1 MMSDTTPLQ
10 RPLSQPLLSVKNL
23 SVSFK
28 GDQGEVQAVKNISF
42 TLEKGKTLALVGE
55 SGSGKSVS
63 SLALLKLLPYPKAF
77 HPSGQIF
84 FEGQDLLSLKDSQL
98 RRIRGND
105 IAMIFQEP
113 LTALNPLHTLERQI
127 KEILDLHTTLEEKDK
142 KDRIIELLSDV
153 GFPDGV
159 KRLKSFPHE
168 LSGGQ
173 RQRVMIAMALGAN
186 PKILIA
192 DEPTTALD
200 VTTQLQIL
208 NLIKELK
215 EKYNLAVLLI
225 THDLN
230 VVKHHA
236 DHMAI
241 MRHGEL
247 VEQAPTNEIFANPK
261 QAYTKEL
268 LEAEPKGSAVPL
280 SKNLETCLVG
290 DKMSVHFPI
299 KVGFLKK
306 TVDFVRALNKAS
318 FDLRQGETLGIVGE
332 SGSGKSTLAMAILRL
347 QRVTSGRIFFQGT
360 DITNLKGSAI
370 RPLRKDLQIVFQD
383 PFGSLNPRLPVDQI
397 IGEGLQV
404 HKLAKTSQ
412 ERDKLI
418 IKVME
423 EVHLDPKTRHRY
435 PHEFSGG
442 QRQRIAIARALILN
456 PKVLILD
463 EPTSALDRA
472 VQVSVLDLLKEL
484 QEHRQ
489 MSYIFISHD
498 LKVVQSIAHKIIVM
512 KEGHIVES
520 GSAQE
525 IFHHPKDPYTKTLIQ
540 AAFYS

>member
-1 MMSDTTPLQ
+1 MMPTSK
-10 RPLSQPLLSVKNL
+10 PLSNSVPQALLSVENL

-28 GDQGEVQAVKNISF
+28 GDQGDIEAVKNISF
-42 TLEKGKTLALVGE
+42 SLEKGKTLALVGE

-63 SLALLKLLPYPKAF
+63 SLAILKLLPYPKAF
-77 HPSGQIF
+77 HPSGKIIF
-84 FEGQDLLSLKDSQL
+84 NGQDLLSLKDKQL
-98 RRIRGND
+98 ERIRGND

-127 KEILDLHTTLEEKDK
+127 KEILDLHTTLTEQQK
-142 KDRIIELLSDV
+142 KARIIELLKDV

-159 KRLKSFPHE
+159 TRLKSFPHE

-186 PKILIA
+186 PQILIA

-208 NLIKELK
+208 KLIKELQR
-215 EKYNLAVLLI
+215 KYNLAVLLI

-247 VEQAPTNEIFANPK
+247 VEQAPTKELFANPK

-268 LEAEPKGSAVPL
+268 INAEPRGRAVPL
-280 SKNLETCLVG
+280 PKAAHTCLIA
-290 DKMSVHFPI
+290 DKLSVHFPI
-299 KVGFLKK
+299 KGGFFKK
-306 TVDFVRALNKAS
+306 TVDFVRALDKVS
-318 FDLRQGETLGIVGE
+318 FDLKQGETLGIVGE
-332 SGSGKSTLAMAILRL
+332 SGSGKSTLAMAVLRL
-347 QRVTSGRIFFQGT
+347 QQATSGHILLQGT
-360 DITNLKGSAI
+360 DITKLKGSAI

-383 PFGSLNPRLPVDQI
+383 PFGSLNPRLSIAQI

-404 HKLAKTSQ
+404 HGPAKTPQ
-412 ERDKLI
+412 EQDKLI
-418 IKVME
+418 VQAMK
-423 EVHLDPKTRHRY
+423 EVHLDPETRHRY

-484 QEHRQ
+484 QQKYQ
-489 MSYIFISHD
+489 MSYLFISHD

-512 KEGHIVES
+512 KEGHIVEA
-520 GSAQE
+520 GPAQD
-525 IFHHPKDPYTKTLIQ
+525 IFHHPKDLYTKTLIQ
-540 AAFYS
+540 ASF

>member
-1 MMSDTTPLQ
+1 MVSDKK
-10 RPLSQPLLSVKNL
+10 PLSNSPSQALLSVENL

-28 GDQGEVQAVKNISF
+28 GDQGEIQAVKNISF

-63 SLALLKLLPYPKAF
+63 SLAILKLLPYPKAY
-77 HPSGQIF
+77 HPSGKVF
-84 FEGQDLLSLKDSQL
+84 FEGRDLLSLKDKQL
-98 RRIRGND
+98 QRIRGND

-142 KDRIIELLSDV
+142 KNRIIELLTDV
-153 GFPDGV
+153 GFPDGAT
-159 KRLKSFPHE
+159 RLKSFPHE

-200 VTTQLQIL
+200 VTIQLQIL

-215 EKYNLAVLLI
+215 EKYNFAVLLI

-247 VEQAPTNEIFANPK
+247 VEQASTTEIFANPK
-261 QAYTKEL
+261 QAYTREL

-280 SKNLETCLVG
+280 PKSPEICLVA
-290 DKMSVHFPI
+290 DKVSVHFPI
-299 KVGFLKK
+299 KAGFFKK
-306 TVDFVRALNKAS
+306 TVDFVRALNEAS
-318 FDLRQGETLGIVGE
+318 FDLRQGETLGVVGE

-347 QRVTSGRIFFQGT
+347 QRATSGRILLQGT
-360 DITNLKGSAI
+360 DITQLKGSAI

-383 PFGSLNPRLPVDQI
+383 PFGSLNPRLPIDQI

-418 IKVME
+418 VKAME

-442 QRQRIAIARALILN
+442 QRQRIAIARALVLN

-472 VQVSVLDLLKEL
+472 VQVSVLELLKEL

-512 KEGHIVES
+512 KEGHIMES

-525 IFHHPKDPYTKTLIQ
+525 IFHHPKDPYTKALIQ
-540 AAFYS
+540 AAF

>member
-1 MMSDTTPLQ
+1 MVSDKK
-10 RPLSQPLLSVKNL
+10 PLSNSPSQALLSVENL

-28 GDQGEVQAVKNISF
+28 GDQGEIQAVKNISF

-63 SLALLKLLPYPKAF
+63 SLAILKLLPYPKAY
-77 HPSGQIF
+77 HPSGKVF
-84 FEGQDLLSLKDSQL
+84 FEGRDLLSLKDKQL
-98 RRIRGND
+98 QRIRGND

-142 KDRIIELLSDV
+142 KNRIIELLTDV
-153 GFPDGV
+153 GFPDGAT
-159 KRLKSFPHE
+159 RLKSFPHE

-200 VTTQLQIL
+200 VTIQLQIL

-215 EKYNLAVLLI
+215 EKYNFAVLLI

-247 VEQAPTNEIFANPK
+247 VEQASTTEIFANPK
-261 QAYTKEL
+261 QAYTREL

-280 SKNLETCLVG
+280 PKSPEICLVA
-290 DKMSVHFPI
+290 DKVSVHFPI
-299 KVGFLKK
+299 KAGFFKK
-306 TVDFVRALNKAS
+306 TVDFVRALNEAS
-318 FDLRQGETLGIVGE
+318 FDLRQGETLGVVGE

-347 QRVTSGRIFFQGT
+347 QRATSGRILLQGT
-360 DITNLKGSAI
+360 DITQLKGSAI

-383 PFGSLNPRLPVDQI
+383 PFGSLNPRLPIDQI

-404 HKLAKTSQ
+404 H
-412 ERDKLI
+412 
-418 IKVME
+418 
-423 EVHLDPKTRHRY
+423 
-435 PHEFSGG
+435 
-442 QRQRIAIARALILN
+442 
-456 PKVLILD
+456 
-463 EPTSALDRA
+463 
-472 VQVSVLDLLKEL
+472 
-484 QEHRQ
+484 
-489 MSYIFISHD
+489 
-498 LKVVQSIAHKIIVM
+498 
-512 KEGHIVES
+512 
-520 GSAQE
+520 
-525 IFHHPKDPYTKTLIQ
+525 
-540 AAFYS
+540 

>member
-1 MMSDTTPLQ
+1 MMSNNKPLSTS
-10 RPLSQPLLSVKNL
+10 LSQPLLSVEDL

-28 GDQGEVQAVKNISF
+28 GEQGDIQAVKNISF

-63 SLALLKLLPYPKAF
+63 SLAILKLLPYPKAY
-77 HPSGQIF
+77 HPSGKVF
-84 FEGQDLLSLKDSQL
+84 FEGQDLMSLSDKQL

-113 LTALNPLHTLERQI
+113 LTALNPLHTLEHQI
-127 KEILDLHTTLEEKDK
+127 KEILDLHTNLDEKDK
-142 KDRIIELLSDV
+142 KNRIIELLNDV
-153 GFPDGV
+153 GFPDGAT
-159 KRLKSFPHE
+159 RLKSFPHE

-208 NLIKELK
+208 NLIKDLK
-215 EKYNLAVLLI
+215 EKYKLAVLLI

-247 VEQAPTNEIFANPK
+247 VEQAPTKEIFANPK
-261 QAYTKEL
+261 QPYTKAL
-268 LEAEPKGSAVPL
+268 LEAEPKGFAVPL
-280 SKNLETCLVG
+280 PKDPEECLIA
-290 DKMSVHFPI
+290 DKVSVHFPI
-299 KVGFLKK
+299 KAGFFKK
-306 TVDFVRALNKAS
+306 AVDFVRALNDAS
-318 FDLRQGETLGIVGE
+318 FDLRQGETLGVVGE

-347 QRVTSGRIFFQGT
+347 QRATSGRILLQGT
-360 DITNLKGSAI
+360 DITKLKGSAI

-383 PFGSLNPRLPVDQI
+383 PFGSLNPRLPIDRI
-397 IGEGLQV
+397 IGEGLLV

-418 IKVME
+418 IKAME

-442 QRQRIAIARALILN
+442 QRQRIAIARALVLN
-456 PKVLILD
+456 PKILILD

-472 VQVSVLDLLKEL
+472 VQVSVLELLKEL

-512 KEGHIVES
+512 KEGHIMES

-525 IFHHPKDPYTKTLIQ
+525 IFHHPKDPYTKALIQ
-540 AAFYS
+540 AAF

>member
-1 MMSDTTPLQ
+1 MVSDKK
-10 RPLSQPLLSVKNL
+10 PLSNSPSQALLSVENL

-28 GDQGEVQAVKNISF
+28 GDQGEIQAVKNISF

-63 SLALLKLLPYPKAF
+63 SLAILKLLPYPKAY
-77 HPSGQIF
+77 HPSGKVF
-84 FEGQDLLSLKDSQL
+84 FEGRDLLSLKDKQL
-98 RRIRGND
+98 QRIRGND

-142 KDRIIELLSDV
+142 KNRIIELLTDV
-153 GFPDGV
+153 GFPDGAT
-159 KRLKSFPHE
+159 RLKSFPHE

-200 VTTQLQIL
+200 VTIQLQIL

-215 EKYNLAVLLI
+215 EKYNFAVLLI

-247 VEQAPTNEIFANPK
+247 VEQASTKEIFANPK
-261 QAYTKEL
+261 QAYTREL

-280 SKNLETCLVG
+280 PKSPEICLVA
-290 DKMSVHFPI
+290 DKVSVHFPI
-299 KVGFLKK
+299 KAGFFKK
-306 TVDFVRALNKAS
+306 TVDFVRALNEAS
-318 FDLRQGETLGIVGE
+318 FDLRQGETLGVVGE

-347 QRVTSGRIFFQGT
+347 QRATSGRILLQGT
-360 DITNLKGSAI
+360 DITQLKGSAI

-383 PFGSLNPRLPVDQI
+383 PFGSLNPRLPIDQI

-418 IKVME
+418 VKAME

-442 QRQRIAIARALILN
+442 QRQRIAIARALVLN

-472 VQVSVLDLLKEL
+472 VQVSVLELLKEL

-512 KEGHIVES
+512 KEGHIMES

-525 IFHHPKDPYTKTLIQ
+525 IFHHPKDPYTKALIQ
-540 AAFYS
+540 AAF

>member
-1 MMSDTTPLQ
+1 MMLDKKPLSTSV
-10 RPLSQPLLSVKNL
+10 SQPLLSVENL

-28 GDQGEVQAVKNISF
+28 GDQGEIQAVKNISF

-63 SLALLKLLPYPKAF
+63 SLAILKLLPYPKAF
-77 HPSGQIF
+77 HPSGKIF
-84 FEGQDLLSLKDSQL
+84 FEGQDLLSLKDKQL
-98 RRIRGND
+98 QQIRGND

-142 KDRIIELLSDV
+142 KNHIIALLNDV
-153 GFPDGV
+153 GFPDGAT
-159 KRLKSFPHE
+159 RLKSFPHE

-186 PKILIA
+186 PRILIA

-215 EKYNLAVLLI
+215 EKYSLAVLLI

-247 VEQAPTNEIFANPK
+247 VEQAPTKEIFANPK
-261 QAYTKEL
+261 HAYTKEL

-280 SKNLETCLVG
+280 PQDPETCLIA
-290 DKMSVHFPI
+290 DKVSVHFPI
-299 KVGFLKK
+299 KTGFFKK
-306 TVDFVRALNKAS
+306 TVDFVIALNETS
-318 FDLRQGETLGIVGE
+318 FDLKQGETLGVVGE

-347 QRVTSGRIFFQGT
+347 QRITSGRVFLQGT
-360 DITNLKGSAI
+360 DITQLKGAEI

-383 PFGSLNPRLPVDQI
+383 PFGSLNPRLPIDRI

-404 HKLAKTSQ
+404 HKIANTPQ

-418 IKVME
+418 VKVME

-472 VQVSVLDLLKEL
+472 VQVSVLELLKEL

-512 KEGHIVES
+512 KEGYIMES

-525 IFHHPKDPYTKTLIQ
+525 IFHHPKDPYTKALIQ
-540 AAFYS
+540 AAF